1 MRPLAIFS
9 LFLLAACGPEP
20 APPQPPIVAF
30 RFECAPDTPGSIEQV
45 LEDGFTASFGP
56 LEVFEFAYVGPSMDR
71 SGAPAIAFEIA
82 DHQAA
87 RFADL
92 TEAHVGKRLAI
103 YLDGVFHSAP
113 EINERLPGQGIING
127 GQQGFTVAEFQDLI
141 ERIRAQESSR

>member
-9 LFLLAACGPEP
+9 LLLLAACGSEP
-20 APPQPPIVAF
+20 APPQTPIVAF
-30 RFECAPDTPGSIEQV
+30 RFECAPDTPGSIVQV

-56 LEVFEFAYVGPSMDR
+56 LEVFEFDYVGPMMDR
-71 SGAPAIAFEIA
+71 NGKPAIAFTIA
-82 DHQAA
+82 AHQKE

-103 YLDGVFHSAP
+103 YLDGALRSAP

-127 GQQGFTVAEFQDLI
+127 GQQGFTEAEFQDLM